1 MSGVHVDCWPASALE
16 NWLKTDYND
25 SGEDGGD
32 TDQDGSNASR
42 DGETMK
48 FRWQAREMETLHEAV

>member
-1 MSGVHVDCWPASALE
+1 MLIVGLLLRW
-16 NWLKTDYND
+16 KTDYND
-25 SGEDGGD
+25 SGEGGGD

-48 FRWQAREMETLHEAV
+48 FR